1 MDINMKK
8 AFAIMALMA
17 APLAAQ
23 GAAVHYTDE
32 GLFSAA
38 LNDSVVDSFADL
50 DLEDVE
56 TPINR
61 TVTSTGGTE
70 YTYLADTQS
79 NVWVLADGASGQWI
93 AVDDPFDDL
102 DFSTFSP
109 NITAIGGYFF
119 NTDFWGGMDIGDLDI
134 KLTDSFGNEF
144 DFLILN
150 AVPTTFT
157 GFTLTEGFIDSLSIE
172 AVNSGTSYRMANFAT
187 ASNLIFG
194 TTDQGGA
201 DPAAVPAPL
210 GVGLLGLGLLGLG
223 IIRRIPAAA

>member
-50 DLEDVE
+50 DLDDVE
-56 TPINR
+56 TPVNR

-70 YTYLADTQS
+70 YTYEVDTQS

-93 AVDDPFDDL
+93 AVDNPFDDL

-119 NTDFWGGMDIGDLDI
+119 NTDFWGGMAIGDLDI
-134 KLTDSFGNEF
+134 KLTDSLGNEF
-144 DFLILN
+144 AFLIVN
-150 AVPTTFT
+150 AMPTTFS

-172 AVNSGTSYRMANFAT
+172 AVNTGTSYRLANFAT

-194 TTDQGGA
+194 TTDQG
-201 DPAAVPAPL
+201 PAAVPAPL

-223 IIRRIPAAA
+223 IIRRTPAAA